1 VEKRQNDFLVPGI
14 KKNVF
19 VLGLVSLFTDISSE
33 MIYPLVPIF
42 LTGVLGAPVAVVGL
56 IEGVAESTASILK
69 TFSGWLSDKLERR
82 KPFVL
87 GGYSLS
93 ALGKLLLGVA
103 FVWPTVLMARFIDR
117 LGKGVRT
124 SARDA
129 LIADETD
136 STNRG
141 RAFGFHRAMDTTGA
155 VIGPLIA
162 LILMVVL
169 KEQYRLIFL
178 LSFFPAAIGVALLF
192 FFVKEK
198 KRQTFGL
205 KEAPPVPT
213 IRQGL
218 SLADFDKNFKT
229 LLLIIVV
236 FGLGNSS
243 DAFLILRAKNLG
255 LSATTVVLAYVLY
268 NVVYAIFSMPAGIL
282 SDRVGR
288 KKLMVGGFLIFSGVY
303 FVLAFISK
311 SVYIWPLFAVYGVYI
326 AATEGV
332 GRALVTDMAGP
343 GKRGT
348 ALGLYHTAVGLV
360 TFAASLIAGLL
371 WTYVGPSAPFI
382 YGGLTALS
390 AALLFIFFMPLK

>member
-33 MIYPLVPIF
+33 MIYPLIPIF
-42 LTGVLGAPVAVVGL
+42 LTSVLGAPVAVVGL

-69 TFSGWLSDKLERR
+69 TFSGWLSDRFEKR

-93 ALGKLLLGVA
+93 ALGKLLLSVA
-103 FVWPTVLMARFIDR
+103 FVWPTVLTARFVDR

-136 STNRG
+136 SGSRG
-141 RAFGFHRAMDTTGA
+141 KAFGLHRAMDSTGA
-155 VIGPLIA
+155 VIGPLVA
-162 LILMVVL
+162 LVLMVVL

-178 LSFFPAAIGVALLF
+178 LSFFPAVLGVALLS

-198 KRQTFGL
+198 KRQTFGS
-205 KEAPPVPT
+205 KEAP
-213 IRQGL
+213 RL
-218 SLADFDKNFKT
+218 SLAGFDENFKI
-229 LLLIIVV
+229 LLLIVVV

-243 DAFLILRAKNLG
+243 DVFLILRAKNLG
-255 LSATTVVLAYVLY
+255 LSATLVVLAYVLY
-268 NVVYAIFSMPAGIL
+268 NVVYASFSMPAGIL

-288 KKLMVGGFLIFSGVY
+288 KKLMVGGFLIFSMVY
-303 FVLAFISK
+303 FALALVSK
-311 SVYIWPLFAVYGVYI
+311 SVYIWPLFAIYGVYI

-332 GRALVTDMAGP
+332 SRALVTDMAEP
-343 GKRGT
+343 ENRGM

-360 TFAASLIAGLL
+360 TLAASLIAGLL
-371 WTYVGPSAPFI
+371 WTYVGPSAPFV
-382 YGGLTALS
+382 YGGLTALL
-390 AALLFIFFMPLK
+390 AALLFIFFMPLE

>member
-1 VEKRQNDFLVPGI
+1 MDKEKKYFLISGI

-19 VLGLVSLFTDISSE
+19 ILGLVSLFTDISSE

-42 LTGVLGAPVAVVGL
+42 LTSVLGAPVAIVGL
-56 IEGVAESTASILK
+56 IEGIAESTASILK
-69 TFSGWLSDKLERR
+69 TFSGWLSDKFEKR

-103 FVWPTVLMARFIDR
+103 FVWPTVLMARFVDR

-136 STNRG
+136 PASRG
-141 RAFGFHRAMDTTGA
+141 KAFGLHRAMDSTGA

-162 LILMVVL
+162 LLLMAVL

-178 LSFFPAAIGVALLF
+178 LAFFPAALGVALLF

-198 KRQTFGL
+198 RRQILSST
-205 KEAPPVPT
+205 EAP
-213 IRQGL
+213 RL
-218 SLADFDKNFKT
+218 SLAGFDKNFKT

-243 DAFLILRAKNLG
+243 DVFLILRAKNLG
-255 LSATTVVLAYVLY
+255 LSVTLVVLAYVLY
-268 NVVYAIFSMPAGIL
+268 NVVYASFSVPAGVL
-282 SDRVGR
+282 SDKVGR
-288 KKLMVGGFLIFSGVY
+288 KKLIIGGFLVFSAVY
-303 FVLAFISK
+303 FAFALVSE
-311 SVYIWPLFAVYGVYI
+311 SFYVWPLFAIYGLYI

-332 GRALVTDMAGP
+332 SRALVTDMVAP
-343 GKRGT
+343 EKRGT

-360 TFAASLIAGLL
+360 AFVASFIAGLL
-371 WTYVGPSAPFI
+371 WTYIGPSAPFI

-390 AALLFIFFMPLK
+390 AALLFIFFMLAE

>member
-1 VEKRQNDFLVPGI
+1 MKEKENDFLIPGI

-42 LTGVLGAPVAVVGL
+42 LTSVLGAPVAIVGL
-56 IEGVAESTASILK
+56 IEGIAESTASILK
-69 TFSGWLSDKLERR
+69 TFSGWLSDKYEKR

-93 ALGKLLLGVA
+93 ALGKLFLSVA
-103 FVWPTVLMARFIDR
+103 FVWPMVLLARFVDR

-136 STNRG
+136 PSSRG
-141 RAFGFHRAMDTTGA
+141 KAFGFHRAMDSTGA

-162 LILMVVL
+162 LVLMAIL

-178 LSFFPAAIGVALLF
+178 LAFFPAAMGVALLF

-198 KRQTFGL
+198 KRQILSST
-205 KEAPPVPT
+205 EAP
-213 IRQGL
+213 RL
-218 SLADFDKNFKT
+218 SLAGFDKNFKT
-229 LLLIIVV
+229 LLLIIIV

-243 DAFLILRAKNLG
+243 DVFLILRAKNLG
-255 LSATTVVLAYVLY
+255 LSATLVVLAYVLY
-268 NVVYAIFSMPAGIL
+268 NVVYASFSMPAGIL
-282 SDRVGR
+282 SDKVGR
-288 KKLMVGGFLIFSGVY
+288 KKLMVSGFLVFSAVY
-303 FVLAFISK
+303 FAFAFVSE
-311 SVYIWPLFAVYGVYI
+311 SFYVWPLFAIYGLYI

-332 GRALVTDMAGP
+332 SKALVTDIVP
-343 GKRGT
+343 SERRGT
-348 ALGLYHTAVGLV
+348 ALGLYHTAVGIV
-360 TFAASLIAGLL
+360 AFVASFIAGLL
-371 WTYVGPSAPFI
+371 WTYLSPSAPFI
-382 YGGLTALS
+382 YGGVMALL
-390 AALLFIFFMPLK
+390 AALIFLVFMPED

>member
-56 IEGVAESTASILK
+56 IEGIAESTASILK
-69 TFSGWLSDKLERR
+69 TFSGWLSDKYEKR

-93 ALGKLLLGVA
+93 ALGKLLLSMA
-103 FVWPTVLMARFIDR
+103 FVWPAVLMARFVDR

-136 STNRG
+136 SANRG
-141 RAFGFHRAMDTTGA
+141 KAFGFHRAMDSTGA

-178 LSFFPAAIGVALLF
+178 LAFFPAVLGVALLF
-192 FFVKEK
+192 FFVKERK
-198 KRQTFGL
+198 KHVSGS
-205 KEAPPVPT
+205 KEAPH
-213 IRQGL
+213 L
-218 SLADFDKNFKT
+218 SLAGFDKNFKT

-268 NVVYAIFSMPAGIL
+268 NVVYATFSMPAGIL

-288 KKLMVGGFLIFSGVY
+288 KKLMAGGFLIFSGVY

-311 SVYIWPLFAVYGVYI
+311 SVYIWPLFAIYGLYI

-332 GRALVTDMAGP
+332 SKALVTDMAGP
-343 GKRGT
+343 ENRGT

>member
-1 VEKRQNDFLVPGI
+1 MENKERDFLIPGI

-42 LTGVLGAPVAVVGL
+42 LTSVLGAPVAIVGL
-56 IEGVAESTASILK
+56 IEGIAESTASILK

-136 STNRG
+136 SANRG
-141 RAFGFHRAMDTTGA
+141 KAFGLHRAMDSTGA

-162 LILMVVL
+162 LVLMVVL

-178 LSFFPAAIGVALLF
+178 LSFFPAVLGVALLF

-198 KRQTFGL
+198 KKHVSGS
-205 KEAPPVPT
+205 KEAP
-213 IRQGL
+213 RL
-218 SLADFDKNFKT
+218 SLAGFDKNFKT

-255 LSATTVVLAYVLY
+255 LSATLVVLAYVLY
-268 NVVYAIFSMPAGIL
+268 NVVYAAFSTPAGVL

-288 KKLMVGGFLIFSGVY
+288 KRLMVGGFLVFSGVY
-303 FVLAFISK
+303 FALAFISK
-311 SVYIWPLFAVYGVYI
+311 SSYIWPLFAVYGVYI

-332 GRALVTDMAGP
+332 SRALGNDMAHP
-343 GKRGT
+343 EKRGT

-371 WTYVGPSAPFI
+371 WTYIGPSAPFI
-382 YGGLTALS
+382 YGGVMALS
-390 AALLFIFFMPLK
+390 AAILFILFMPPK

>member
-1 VEKRQNDFLVPGI
+1 MENKGRDFLIPGI

-42 LTGVLGAPVAVVGL
+42 LTSVLGAPVAVVGL

-69 TFSGWLSDKLERR
+69 TFSGWLSDKYEKR

-93 ALGKLLLGVA
+93 ALGKLLLSVA
-103 FVWPTVLMARFIDR
+103 FVWPTVLTARFVDR

-136 STNRG
+136 SINRG

-155 VIGPLIA
+155 VIGPLIV
-162 LILMVVL
+162 LILMAVL

-178 LSFFPAAIGVALLF
+178 LSFFPAVLGVALLF

-198 KRQTFGL
+198 KRQTFSS
-205 KEAPPVPT
+205 KEAP
-213 IRQGL
+213 RL
-218 SLADFDKNFKT
+218 SLAGFDKNFKM
-229 LLLIIVV
+229 LLLIVVV

-243 DAFLILRAKNLG
+243 DVFLILRAKNLG
-255 LSATTVVLAYVLY
+255 LSATLVVLAYVLY
-268 NVVYAIFSMPAGIL
+268 NVVYASFSMPAGIL

-311 SVYIWPLFAVYGVYI
+311 SVYIWPLFAIYGLYI

-332 GRALVTDMAGP
+332 SRALVTDMAGP
-343 GKRGT
+343 ENKGT

-371 WTYVGPSAPFI
+371 WTYINPSAPFI
-382 YGGLTALS
+382 YGGLTSLL
-390 AALLFIFFMPLK
+390 AAILFILFMPLE

>member
-1 VEKRQNDFLVPGI
+1 MENKERDFLIPGI

-42 LTGVLGAPVAVVGL
+42 LTSVLGAPVAIVGL
-56 IEGVAESTASILK
+56 IEGFAESTASILK

-136 STNRG
+136 SANRG
-141 RAFGFHRAMDTTGA
+141 KAFGLHRAMDSTGA

-162 LILMVVL
+162 LVLMVVL

-178 LSFFPAAIGVALLF
+178 LSFFPAVLGVALLF

-198 KRQTFGL
+198 KKHVSGS
-205 KEAPPVPT
+205 KEAP
-213 IRQGL
+213 RL
-218 SLADFDKNFKT
+218 SLAGFDKNFKT

-255 LSATTVVLAYVLY
+255 LSATLVVLAYVLY
-268 NVVYAIFSMPAGIL
+268 NVVYAAFSTPAGVL

-288 KKLMVGGFLIFSGVY
+288 KRLMVGGFLVFSGVY
-303 FVLAFISK
+303 FALAFISK
-311 SVYIWPLFAVYGVYI
+311 SSYIWPLFAVYGVYI

-332 GRALVTDMAGP
+332 SRALVTDMAQP
-343 GKRGT
+343 EKRGT

-371 WTYVGPSAPFI
+371 WTYIGPSAPFI
-382 YGGLTALS
+382 YGGVMALS
-390 AALLFIFFMPLK
+390 AAILFILFMPPK